1 MNIQD
6 ESDICLK
13 KFMARAEEKKVDI
26 SNLPSIEIT
35 KFCRMIAMYC
45 ESEGKVSES
54 FTTAMNACTEK
65 IKSVEGM
72 EEILEEFNECPDD

>member
-6 ESDICLK
+6 ESVKCNEKLLE
-13 KFMARAEEKKVDI
+13 RAKEKNIDT
-26 SNLPSIEIT
+26 STLSPIEIT

-54 FTTAMNACTEK
+54 FKKAMDVCTKKLME
-65 IKSVEGM
+65 VEGM
-72 EEILEEFNECPDD
+72 EEILNEFNDCQQ